1 MPLALRG
8 EHLLFLVLCLEPI
21 PQIIDLAWIGPK
33 VEELSAFL
41 AEKLPSFPSRV
52 RTMLMNA
59 VSCKMPSRPYSAKT
73 ISRPDQGSPCS
84 AGKIDSTSSESNIAL
99 LTAIPQNKKRLAHA
113 QSFAASSERA
123 NPATYRPPA
132 QSCGYLS
139 SVAPIWFM
147 LMFF

>member
-73 ISRPDQGSPCS
+73 ISRPRCR
-84 AGKIDSTSSESNIAL
+84 AGKINSASSQSNIAL

-113 QSFAASSERA
+113 QSFAASSKRA

-132 QSCGYLS
+132 QSCGCLS
-139 SVAPIWFM
+139 SVAPIWFV